1 MVITPIFYKQKDSLN
16 SICCGRGHWKKSAEV
31 YTWTAGTAFLR
42 LGLSGVRYAFYLLKG
57 VRHELCAQPMSLY
70 HMHIMLCVNR
80 SWIGVVTWCL
90 RVIKCRE
97 PGRPFRTLLFSE
109 VLEAIQ
115 LLKRAKCFSTI
126 RLSDLFLV
134 TFSYV
139 SSDSHNLLADRI
151 IFFVIVAR
159 YCIGHIFLS
168 NPKFQHV
175 WSIMFQC
182 LALFFSLHFL

>member
-1 MVITPIFYKQKDSLN
+1 MFVARKLGDLLTPAEPWSQCGPCDLWNKPHECNSYKIAIYIYIMSHSYWSFPNHNLAMVWGLHIVYK
-16 SICCGRGHWKKSAEV
+16 
-31 YTWTAGTAFLR
+31 
-42 LGLSGVRYAFYLLKG
+42 
-57 VRHELCAQPMSLY
+57 
-70 HMHIMLCVNR
+70 MLCVNR